1 MNGSTTMANENDLLA
16 SLIHKIKNDSLI
28 LPTLPEVALQVRSAT
43 EKDEIALDELADI
56 IRQDPALAARVIR
69 MANTAHYRRVAA
81 VDSIQGALGR
91 IGTRQIRS
99 MVTAAAMQQ
108 LFICSH
114 PIIEDVM
121 MTEWE
126 ESVSVSSAACLLL
139 GSYLARGGANPRQL
153 TVDGAQ
159 LAGLIHNIGVLPI
172 LAEAEQMPDAVTS
185 PYLLKKVLNRLAQPL
200 GLNILRSWGFNEDLL
215 KVVRHWKAPDYQAPE
230 PDYATFVRL
239 GALSCGLL
247 QRYGVDTDAL
257 IKEALAKGLIP
268 SADYFEDPAFTE
280 PLAEL
285 KEAFDL

>member
-1 MNGSTTMANENDLLA
+1 MANENDLLA
-16 SLIHKIKNDSLI
+16 SLITKIKNDSLV
-28 LPTLPEVALQVRSAT
+28 LPTLPEVALQVRGAT
-43 EKDEIALDELADI
+43 EKDDFAMEELADI
-56 IRQDPALAARVIR
+56 IRQDPALATRVIR
-69 MANTAHYRRVAA
+69 IANTAQFRRAAA
-81 VDSIQGALGR
+81 VDSIQGALAR

-99 MVTAAAMQQ
+99 LVTAAAMQQ

-139 GSYLARGGANPRQL
+139 KAYVDSGGPNPRQL
-153 TVDGAQ
+153 TNDGAQ

-172 LAEAEQMPDAVTS
+172 LAEAESMPEAITS
-185 PYLLKKVLNRLAQPL
+185 PYLLKKVLHRLSQPL
-200 GLNILRSWGFNEDLL
+200 GLNILRSWGFNDDLL
-215 KVVRHWKAPDYQAPE
+215 KVVRHWKDDSYQVDE

-247 QRYGVDTDAL
+247 QRFDLDIDAMTE
-257 IKEALAKGLIP
+257 EAVAKGLIP
-268 SADYFEDPAFTE
+268 HKDYFEDAVFTE

-285 KEAFDL
+285 KEAFEL